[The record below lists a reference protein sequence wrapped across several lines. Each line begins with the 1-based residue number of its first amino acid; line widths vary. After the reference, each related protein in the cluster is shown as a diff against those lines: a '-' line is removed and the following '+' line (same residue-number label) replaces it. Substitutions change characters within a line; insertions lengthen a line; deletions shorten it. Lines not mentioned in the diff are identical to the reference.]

1 MSELGSYRRA
11 ALAMLRRDMLIFL
24 SYRLRLL
31 AQLFGTIFSL
41 TLFYYI
47 SRVVGGS
54 DLFPDPDDYYAF
66 AVVGLLILSVLNS
79 TLGSPPGAF
88 RQELVAGTFERLYLS
103 PFGPVASLVSM
114 LLFPFCFSLF
124 SAATTL
130 AYAGLAFGMHI
141 EWDTAALAI
150 PLGALGALSFMPF
163 GLLLL
168 AATVVFKQAAAGTT
182 WIIAGI
188 SLIGGLYVPVSVLPG
203 WMQTLS
209 DIQPFTPATELLRH
223 VLVGTPLRDSA
234 WLDITKC
241 AVFALVML
249 PLAVALTHKAL
260 DVGRRRA
267 TITEY

>member
-1 MSELGSYRRA
+1 MNELAGYARA
-11 ALAMLRRDMLIFL
+11 AAAVLRRDALIFA

-31 AQLFGTIFSL
+31 AHLFGTIFSL

-47 SRVVGGS
+47 SRITRGS
-54 DLFPDPDDYYAF
+54 SAFPDPDDYYAF

-79 TLGSPPGAF
+79 TLGTPPQSF

-114 LLFPFCFSLF
+114 LLFPFCFALF
-124 SAATTL
+124 SAATSLT
-130 AYAGLAFGMHI
+130 YAALAFGMDI
-141 EWDTAALAI
+141 QWSTAALAI

-168 AATVVFKQAAAGTT
+168 AATILFKQASSGTT

-188 SLIGGLYVPVSVLPG
+188 SLIGGLYVPINLLPG

-209 DIQPFTPATELLRH
+209 DLQPFTPATELLRN
-223 VLVGTPLRDSA
+223 VLVGTPLRHEA
-234 WLDITKC
+234 WADISKC
-241 AVFALVML
+241 AGFAVVML
-249 PLAVALTHKAL
+249 PFVVWLTHRAL
-260 DVGRRRA
+260 DIGRRKA

>member
-1 MSELGSYRRA
+1 MSETPGYLRA
-11 ALAMLRRDMLIFL
+11 AWAILRRDALIFA
-24 SYRLRLL
+24 SYRLRLG
-31 AQLFGTIFSL
+31 AQFFGTLFSL

-47 SRVVGGS
+47 SRLTKGS
-54 DLFPDPDDYYAF
+54 VAFPNPDDYYSF

-79 TLGSPPGAF
+79 TLHTPPQSF

-114 LLFPFCFSLF
+114 LLFPFCFALLT
-124 SAATTL
+124 ATISL
-130 AYAGLAFGMHI
+130 AYAGLVFGMHI

-168 AATVVFKQAAAGTT
+168 AATVVFKQASAGTT

-188 SLIGGLYVPVSVLPG
+188 SLIGGLYVPISLLPG

-209 DIQPFTPATELLRH
+209 DIQPFTPATELLRN
-223 VLVGTPLRDSA
+223 VLVGTPLRHDA
-234 WLDITKC
+234 LVDVLKC
-241 AVFALVML
+241 AGFALVML
-249 PLAVALTHKAL
+249 PLVVWLTHRAL

>member
-1 MSELGSYRRA
+1 MEIRSYIRA
-11 ALAMLRRDMLIFL
+11 GLAVLRRDATIFV
-24 SYRLRLL
+24 SYRGRLIV
-31 AQLFGTIFSL
+31 QLLGTIFSL

-54 DLFPDPDDYYAF
+54 KLFPDPDDYYAF

-79 TLGSPPGAF
+79 TLGSPPGSF

-114 LLFPFCFSLF
+114 LLFPFCFAIF
-124 SAATTL
+124 SAATSL
-130 AYAGLAFGMHI
+130 AYAYLAFGLKV

-150 PLGALGALSFMPF
+150 PLGALGAISFMPF
-163 GLLLL
+163 GMLLL
-168 AATVVFKQAAAGTT
+168 AATVVFKQASSGTT

-188 SLIGGLYVPVSVLPG
+188 SLIGGLYVPISVLPG

-209 DIQPFTPATELLRH
+209 HIQPFTPATELLRN
-223 VLVGTPLRDSA
+223 VLVGTPLRDPA

-241 AVFALVML
+241 AGFAIVLL
-249 PLAVALTHKAL
+249 PISVWLTHRAL
-260 DVGRRRA
+260 DIGRRRA